1 MKSAQNLIVLMLA
14 LMLAAG
20 ARAVPAADAPS
31 GPRIIMIIRHA
42 EKPDDSEGGKDP
54 DLSKKGF
61 ERADALAKVI
71 PAHFPMPDFLFATH
85 KSKNSNRPLETI
97 TPLGAALHEGIDS
110 TFKVDEVDQ
119 ISHEILTDPKYAGKT
134 ILIAWHHE
142 EIPQLARALGIKN
155 VPDKWDAAVFDRVW
169 VITYNNG
176 VASWQDLPQKALAGD
191 SEK

>member
-1 MKSAQNLIVLMLA
+1 MKSAQNLIVLLLA

-20 ARAVPAADAPS
+20 APAVPAADAPS
-31 GPRIIMIIRHA
+31 GPHIIMIIRHG
-42 EKPDDSEGGKDP
+42 EKPDDSESGKDP

-71 PAHFPMPDFLFATH
+71 PARFPTPDFLFATH
-85 KSKNSNRPLETI
+85 KSKNSNRPVETI
-97 TPLGAALHEGIDS
+97 TPLSAALREPIDA
-110 TFKVDEVDQ
+110 TFKVDEVDK
-119 ISHEILTDPKYAGKT
+119 ISKEILTDPKYAGKT

-142 EIPQLARALGIKN
+142 EIPELAKALGVKN

-169 VITYNNG
+169 VVTYNNG
-176 VASWQDLPQKALAGD
+176 VATWRDLPQKALAGD